1 MDSKSDTQEI
11 QGIGADTIWILRR
24 CADRKITTADLIDR
38 LRRLVNFLP
47 PLDVQ
52 QVADIGWQLLRESQP
67 IDVCLEVLS
76 DLAEFD
82 RVYSVEDAEVIGVLT
97 LFHFR
102 RFERGLVTAFQC
114 VDGIL
119 SSVCD
124 RRDGG
129 QT

>member
-1 MDSKSDTQEI
+1 MDSKSDTREI
-11 QGIGADTIWILRR
+11 QGIGADVIWILRR
-24 CADRKITTADLIDR
+24 RADRKISTADLIDR
-38 LRRLVNFLP
+38 LDQVINVRP
-47 PLDVQ
+47 PQCLH
-52 QVADIGWQLLRESQP
+52 QVADAIWELLRESQP
-67 IDVCLEVLS
+67 IEVCLEVLS
-76 DLAEFD
+76 ELAGFE
-82 RVYSVEDAEVIGVLT
+82 RVYTVDDVEIVGVVT